1 MTPEELR
8 MATNLPQGADII
20 GAAVPRIDG
29 ALKTTGTARYAVD
42 HDFPNLAHAVAVQS
56 TIGKG
61 RIRSLDASAAEK
73 MPGVLL
79 VLHHGN
85 MEPVFRTF
93 PHQEDGTISETR
105 PPLEDDKIYYWGQF
119 VALVVAETLEQAKA
133 AANAV
138 RVDYDAETP
147 DVRTDLGAEFTGK
160 RESSWKRGDP
170 DKALAEAPVVVDE
183 TYVTP
188 VETHNPM
195 EMHGTVA
202 VWDGDNVTLY
212 ESTQGVVNHRTVMSE
227 VLGVPRENVRVISRF
242 IGSGFGGKLFP
253 WPQSTLAA
261 VTARKLNRPVK
272 LSVDRRMMFSN
283 TGHRPRTQQ
292 RIRLGASQD
301 GKLTAI
307 RHDFYTETS
316 QLDDFVEHCGE
327 QTPFLYSCP
336 NLEVTTAMV
345 RRNVG
350 APAPMR
356 GPGAVPGL
364 FALESAIDELAIKLK
379 MDPVEFRLKN
389 DAERDEGKNL
399 PFSSRHLKE
408 CYQTGAEKIGWK
420 QRTPE
425 VGSMKRNGKVIGWGV
440 GGASWSAAR
449 IPCTASVE
457 LCQNG
462 RVCVR
467 CATQD
472 IGTGTYTVFAQVIH
486 ARTGVAL
493 DKIDVFLGDTT
504 LPDGPTSG
512 GSMATSAILPA
523 TTMAVN
529 QAVSRLINIATLLPN
544 SPFHGA
550 QPDTLTLAQGRIQP
564 KGGAQQA
571 KVIGAAYHGGADL
584 TANGLPFQEVLRMA
598 NMSGITSMGRT
609 FPSME
614 DPKAKEYSLHSY
626 GCHFAEI
633 EWEPEIARLRVSR
646 IFSIFDCGRIINAK
660 AGANQILGAAVMGVG
675 MSLFEET
682 IHDPRT
688 GQPINNN
695 FADYIVPTCAD
706 LPDLDV
712 TFLDYPDLIVNE
724 YGARGIGEI
733 GMAGV
738 APAIASAVNHATG
751 IRVRDLPIRIED
763 LLNSTVRSG

>member
-1 MTPEELR
+1 
-8 MATNLPQGADII
+8 MATSQIPQGASII

-29 ALKTTGTARYAVD
+29 PLKTTGTARYSAD
-42 HDFPNLAHAVAVQS
+42 HHFPNLAHAVAVQG

-61 RIRSLDASAAEK
+61 SIRSLDVSAAEK

-85 MEPVFRTF
+85 IKNVYRTF
-93 PHQEDGTISETR
+93 PHQQDGSMAESR
-105 PPLEDDKIYYWGQF
+105 PPFEDDEICYWGQYI
-119 VALVVAETLEQAKA
+119 AAVVAETLEQAKA
-133 AANAV
+133 AAQAI
-138 RVDYDAETP
+138 RVDYQVEAP
-147 DVRTDLGAEFTGK
+147 DVRTDLSADFNGP

-170 DKALAEAPVVVDE
+170 DQALTSAQVVVDE
-183 TYVTP
+183 IYVTP

-202 VWDGDNVTLY
+202 VWDGENITLY
-212 ESTQGVVNHRTVMSE
+212 DSSQAVVGFRTVMSE
-227 VLGVPRENVRVISRF
+227 VLGIPRENVRIISRF
-242 IGSGFGGKLFP
+242 VGSGFGGKLSP
-253 WPQSTLAA
+253 WPQASLAA
-261 VTARKLNRPVK
+261 AAARQLNRPVK

-283 TGHRPRTQQ
+283 VGHRPRTQQ
-292 RIRLGASQD
+292 RIRLGATRE

-307 RHDFYTETS
+307 RHDFLTETS

-327 QTPFLYSCP
+327 QTPFIYSCA
-336 NLEVTTAMV
+336 NLEVTTGMV
-345 RRNVG
+345 RRSVG

-364 FALESAIDELAIKLK
+364 FALESAINELAVKLN
-379 MDPVEFRLKN
+379 MDPLELRYKN
-389 DAERDEGKNL
+389 DAERDESKSL

-420 QRTPE
+420 DRTPG
-425 VGSMKRNGKVIGWGV
+425 VGSMRRNGKIIGMGV

-449 IPCTASVE
+449 IPCTATVE
-457 LCQNG
+457 LCPNG

-472 IGTGTYTVFAQVIH
+472 IGTGTYTLFAQIVH
-486 ARTGVAL
+486 AKTGVPL
-493 DKIDVFLGDTT
+493 DRIDVFLGDTN

-512 GSMATSAILPA
+512 GSMVTSAILPA
-523 TTMAVN
+523 ATGAVN
-529 QAVSRLINIATLLPN
+529 QAVSRLINVAALTPG

-550 QPDTLTLAQGRIQP
+550 HPDSLTISEGRVI
-564 KGGAQQA
+564 A
-571 KVIGAAYHGGADL
+571 KPGHPQVVGAAFHGGTDL
-584 TANGLPFQEVLRMA
+584 TAHGLPFEEVLRLA
-598 NMSGITSMGRT
+598 NLSSIIATGKT
-609 FPSME
+609 FPSFE
-614 DPKAKEYSLHSY
+614 DPKAKGYSMHSF
-626 GCHFAEI
+626 GAHFAEV
-633 EWEPEIARLRVSR
+633 EFDPEIAHLRVSR

-660 AGANQILGAAVMGVG
+660 AGANQILGAAIMGLG

-682 IHDPRT
+682 RYETRT
-688 GQPINNN
+688 AQPINGN
-695 FADYIVPTCAD
+695 FADYLVPTCAD
-706 LPDLDV
+706 LPELDV

-738 APAIASAVNHATG
+738 APAITAAVYHATG
-751 IRVRDLPIRIED
+751 VRVRELPVRIED
-763 LLNSTVRSG
+763 LLKSTVMEA

>member
-1 MTPEELR
+1 
-8 MATNLPQGADII
+8 MATANLPQGADII

-61 RIRSLDASAAEK
+61 RIRRLDASAAEK

-79 VLHHGN
+79 VLHNGN

-93 PHQEDGTISETR
+93 PRQEDGTISETR
-105 PPLEDDKIYYWGQF
+105 PPFEDNNIYYWGQF
-119 VALVVAETLEQAKA
+119 IALAVAETLEQARA

-138 RVDYDAETP
+138 RVEYEAETP
-147 DVRTDLGAEFTGK
+147 DMRTDLSAEYTGK

-170 DKALAEAPVVVDE
+170 DKALSEAPVVVDE

-188 VETHNPM
+188 TETHNPM

-202 VWDGDNVTLY
+202 MWDGDNVTLY
-212 ESTQGVVNHRTVMSE
+212 ESSQGVVNHRTVMSE

-292 RIRLGASQD
+292 RIRLGATQD

-379 MDPVEFRLKN
+379 LDPVEFRLKN

-408 CYQTGAEKIGWK
+408 CYQTGADKIGWK
-420 QRTPE
+420 RRTPE
-425 VGSMKRNGKVIGWGV
+425 VGSMKREGKVIGWGV
-440 GGASWSAAR
+440 GGASWAAAR
-449 IPCTASVE
+449 VPCTASVE

-472 IGTGTYTVFAQVIH
+472 IGTGTYTIFAQVVH
-486 ARTGVAL
+486 ARTGVPL
-493 DKIDVFLGDTT
+493 NKIDVFLGDTT

-512 GSMATSAILPA
+512 GSMATSAVLPA

-529 QAVSRLINIATLLPN
+529 QAVTRLINIATLLPG

-550 QPDTLTLAQGRIQP
+550 RPDTLTLTQGRIQS

-571 KVIGAAYHGGADL
+571 KFVGAAYHGAADL
-584 TANGLPFQEVLRMA
+584 TANGLPFEEVLRLA
-598 NMSGITSMGRT
+598 NMSGITSVGRT

-614 DPKAKEYSLHSY
+614 DPKAKEYSLHSF
-626 GCHFAEI
+626 GCHFAEV

-738 APAIASAVNHATG
+738 APAITSAVYHATG
-751 IRVRDLPIRIED
+751 VRVRELPIRIED
-763 LLNSTVRSG
+763 LLKSKVLSA

>member
-1 MTPEELR
+1 
-8 MATNLPQGADII
+8 MATANLPQGADII

-61 RIRSLDASAAEK
+61 KIRRLDASAAEK

-93 PHQEDGTISETR
+93 PRQEDGTISETR
-105 PPLEDDKIYYWGQF
+105 PPFEDNNIYYWGQF
-119 VALVVAETLEQAKA
+119 IALAVAETLEQAKA

-138 RVDYDAETP
+138 RVEYETETP
-147 DVRTDLGAEFTGK
+147 DMRTDLSADYTGK

-170 DKALAEAPVVVDE
+170 DKALSEAPVVVDE
-183 TYVTP
+183 TYGTP
-188 VETHNPM
+188 AETHNPM

-212 ESTQGVVNHRTVMSE
+212 EGSQGVVNHRTVMSE

-292 RIRLGASQD
+292 RIRLGATQD

-379 MDPVEFRLKN
+379 MDPVKFRLKN

-408 CYQTGAEKIGWK
+408 CYQTGADKIGWK
-420 QRTPE
+420 QRTPQ
-425 VGSMKRNGKVIGWGV
+425 VGSMKRDGKVIGWGT
-440 GGASWSAAR
+440 GGASWAAAR
-449 IPCTASVE
+449 VPCTASVE

-472 IGTGTYTVFAQVIH
+472 IGTGTYTIFAQVVH
-486 ARTGVAL
+486 ARTGVPL
-493 DKIDVFLGDTT
+493 NKIDVFLGDTT

-512 GSMATSAILPA
+512 GSMATSAVLPA

-529 QAVSRLINIATLLPN
+529 QAVNRLINIATLLPG

-550 QPDTLTLAQGRIQP
+550 RPDTLTLAQGRIQP
-564 KGGAQQA
+564 KGGTQPA
-571 KVIGAAYHGGADL
+571 KVVGAAYRGGSDL
-584 TANGLPFQEVLRMA
+584 TANGLPFEEVLRLA
-598 NMSGITSMGRT
+598 NMSGITSVGRT

-614 DPKAKEYSLHSY
+614 DPKAKEYSLHSF
-626 GCHFAEI
+626 GCHFAEV

-738 APAIASAVNHATG
+738 APAITSAVYHATG
-751 IRVRDLPIRIED
+751 VRVRELPIRIED
-763 LLNSTVRSG
+763 LLKSKVLSA

>member
-1 MTPEELR
+1 
-8 MATNLPQGADII
+8 MATQTLPNAAGII

-29 ALKTTGTARYAVD
+29 PLKTTGVARYSLD
-42 HDFPNLAHAVAVQS
+42 HDFPGLVHGVAVQS

-61 RIRSLDASAAEK
+61 SIRSLDPSAAEK
-73 MPGVLL
+73 MPGVIA
-79 VLHHGN
+79 VLHRGN
-85 MEPVFRTF
+85 LKNVYRTI
-93 PHQEDGTISETR
+93 PRQQDGSMAESR
-105 PPLEDDKIYYWGQF
+105 APFQDDKITYWGQYIA
-119 VALVVAETLEQAKA
+119 VVVAETLEQAKA
-133 AANAV
+133 AAGAI
-138 RVDYDAETP
+138 RVEYDVESP
-147 DVRTDLGAEFTGK
+147 DVRSDLSAGFNGN
-160 RESSWKRGDP
+160 RDSSWKRGDP
-170 DKALAEAPVVVDE
+170 DQALSTAPVVVDE
-183 TYVTP
+183 VYSTP

-202 VWDGDNVTLY
+202 VWDEGNVTIY
-212 ESTQGVVNHRTVMSE
+212 DSSQGVVGFRTVMAE

-242 IGSGFGGKLFP
+242 IGSGFGGKLSA
-253 WPQSTLAA
+253 WPQATLAA
-261 VTARKLNRPVK
+261 AAARQLNRPVK
-272 LSVDRRMMFSN
+272 ISVDRRMMFSN
-283 TGHRPRTQQ
+283 VGHRPRTQQ
-292 RIRLGASQD
+292 RIRLGATPD

-316 QLDDFVEHCGE
+316 ELDDFVEHCGE

-336 NLEVTTAMV
+336 SLEVTTAMV

-364 FALESAIDELAIKLK
+364 FALESAIDELAVKLK
-379 MDPVEFRLKN
+379 MDPVELRLKN

-408 CYQTGAEKIGWK
+408 CYLTGAEKIGWK
-420 QRTPE
+420 NRTAG
-425 VGSMKRNGKVIGWGV
+425 VGSMKRDGKVIGWGM

-449 IPCTASVE
+449 VPCTASVE
-457 LCQNG
+457 LCANG

-472 IGTGTYTVFAQVIH
+472 IGTGTYTLFAQVVH
-486 ARTGVAL
+486 AKTGVPL
-493 DKIDVFLGDTT
+493 DRIDVFLGDTS

-512 GSMATSAILPA
+512 GSMVTSAILPA
-523 TTMAVN
+523 STYATD
-529 QAVSRLINIATLLPN
+529 QAVDRLLHIAALTPG

-550 QPDTLTLAQGRIQP
+550 HPESLTVADGRVISKEQQP
-564 KGGAQQA
+564 K
-571 KVIGAAYHGGADL
+571 VVGAAYHAGGDL
-584 TANGLPFQEVLRMA
+584 TANGLPFEDVLRLA
-598 NMSGITSMGRT
+598 NISGISATGRT
-609 FPSME
+609 FPSFE
-614 DPKAKEYSLHSY
+614 DPKAKQYSLHSF
-626 GCHFAEI
+626 GCHFAEV

-646 IFSIFDCGRIINAK
+646 IFSIFDAGRIINKK

-675 MSLFEET
+675 MTLFEDT
-682 IHDPRT
+682 VHDPRT
-688 GQPINNN
+688 AQPINGN
-695 FADYIVPTCAD
+695 FADYLVTTCAD

-738 APAIASAVNHATG
+738 APAITAAVYHATG
-751 IRVRDLPIRIED
+751 VRVRELPIRIED
-763 LLNSTVRSG
+763 LLQSKVLEA

>member
-1 MTPEELR
+1 
-8 MATNLPQGADII
+8 MATGNLPQGNDII
-20 GAAVPRIDG
+20 GARVPRIDG
-29 ALKTTGTARYAVD
+29 ALKTTGSARYAVD
-42 HDFPNLAHAVAVQS
+42 HHFPHLAHGVPVQS
-56 TIGKG
+56 SIGKG

-73 MPGVLL
+73 MPGVIL

-85 MEPVFRTF
+85 MAGAYRFF
-93 PHQEDGTISETR
+93 PHQEDGTISESR
-105 PPLEDDKIYYWGQF
+105 PPFEDDKIYYWGQF
-119 VALVVAETLEQAKA
+119 VAVVLAETLEQAKA
-133 AANAV
+133 AAQAV
-138 RVDYDAETP
+138 KVEYDAETP
-147 DVRTDLGAEFTGK
+147 DVRNDLGAGFTGK
-160 RESSWKRGDP
+160 RESSWRRGDP
-170 DKALAEAPVVVDE
+170 DKALTEAAVTLDE

-188 VETHNPM
+188 IETHNPM

-202 VWDGDNVTLY
+202 VWDGENVTLY

-261 VTARKLNRPVK
+261 VSARKLNRPVK
-272 LSVDRRMMFSN
+272 ISVDRRMMFSN

-292 RIRLGASQD
+292 RIRLGATQD

-316 QLDDFVEHCGE
+316 ELDDFIEHCGE

-364 FALESAIDELAIKLK
+364 FALESGINELAEKLK
-379 MDPVEFRLKN
+379 IDPVEFRLKN
-389 DAERDEGKNL
+389 DADRDEGKNL

-420 QRTPE
+420 NRTPG

-472 IGTGTYTVFAQVIH
+472 IGTGTYTIFAQVVH

-512 GSMATSAILPA
+512 GSMVTSAVMPAA
-523 TTMAVN
+523 TTAVN
-529 QAVSRLINIATLLPN
+529 QAVSRLINIATMLPN

-550 QPDTLTLAQGRIQP
+550 HPDSLTVAQGRIIAKQ
-564 KGGAQQA
+564 GAEQA
-571 KVIGAAYHGGADL
+571 RIVGVSYPGAGNL
-584 TANGLPFQEVLRMA
+584 TANGMPFEEVLRLA
-598 NMSGITSMGRT
+598 NLGGITAVGKT

-614 DPKAKEYSLHSY
+614 DPKAKEYSLHSF
-626 GCHFAEI
+626 GCHFAEV

-646 IFSIFDCGRIINAK
+646 IFSIFDCGRIINK
-660 AGANQILGAAVMGVG
+660 GAGTNQILGAAVMGVG

-682 IHDPRT
+682 IHDART

-738 APAIASAVNHATG
+738 APAIADAVYHATG
-751 IRVRDLPIRIED
+751 VRVRELPIRIED
-763 LLNSTVRSG
+763 LLKSTVMEA

>member
-1 MTPEELR
+1 
-8 MATNLPQGADII
+8 MATDSIVHASII

-29 ALKTTGTARYAVD
+29 PLKTTGTARYAVD
-42 HDFPNLAHAVAVQS
+42 HTFPDLAHAVAIQS

-61 RIRSLDASAAEK
+61 RIRSLDASKAK
-73 MPGVLL
+73 NMPGVVL

-85 MEPVFRTF
+85 MEKIYRVF
-93 PHQEDGTISETR
+93 PHQDDGTTNEAR
-105 PPLEDDKIYYWGQF
+105 PPFEDDRIYYWGQF
-119 VALVVAETLEQAKA
+119 VALVVAETLEQACA
-133 AANAV
+133 AADAI
-138 RVDYDAETP
+138 RVEYDAELP
-147 DVRTDLGAEFTGK
+147 DVRHDLAEGFEGT

-170 DKALAEAPVVVDE
+170 DQALSRAPVVIDE

-212 ESTQGVVNHRTVMSE
+212 ESSQGVVNHRVVLAE

-261 VTARKLNRPVK
+261 VAARKLNRPVK
-272 LSVDRRMMFSN
+272 LSVDRRMMFAN
-283 TGHRPRTQQ
+283 VGHRPHTQQ
-292 RIRLGASQD
+292 RIRLGATTD

-336 NLEVTTAMV
+336 NLEVTTALV

-350 APAPMR
+350 APTPMR

-364 FALESAIDELAIKLK
+364 FALESAMDELAIKLK
-379 MDPVEFRLKN
+379 MDPLELHMKN
-389 DAERDEGKNL
+389 DSERDEGRNL

-420 QRTPE
+420 QRTPG
-425 VGSMKRNGKVIGWGV
+425 VGSMRRNGKILGWGL
-440 GGASWSAAR
+440 GAASWAAAR

-457 LCQNG
+457 LCPNG
-462 RVCVR
+462 RICVR

-472 IGTGTYTVFAQVIH
+472 IGTGTYTLFAQVMH
-486 ARTGVAL
+486 ARTGVPL
-493 DKIDVFLGDTT
+493 DRIDVFLGDTA

-512 GSMATSAILPA
+512 GSMVTSAMLPA
-523 TTMAVN
+523 ATDGVDRAVT
-529 QAVSRLINIATLLPN
+529 RLLNIAAMTPG

-550 QPDTLTLAQGRIQP
+550 EPNTLTMAAGQVLLKQEQP
-564 KGGAQQA
+564 K
-571 KVIGAAYHGGADL
+571 VVGAAYRGNGQPTAGGI
-584 TANGLPFQEVLRMA
+584 PFEEVLRLA
-598 NMSGITSMGRT
+598 NLSGITAMGRT
-609 FPSME
+609 FPSFE
-614 DPKAKEYSLHSY
+614 DPKAKAFSLHSY
-626 GCHFAEI
+626 GCHFAEV

-646 IFSIFDCGRIINAK
+646 VFSIFDCGKIINRK

-675 MSLFEET
+675 MALLEET
-682 IHDPRT
+682 LHDVRT
-688 GQPINNN
+688 AQPINGS
-695 FADYIVPTCAD
+695 FADYLVPTCAD

-712 TFLDYPDLIVNE
+712 TFLDYPDYIVNE

-738 APAIASAVNHATG
+738 APAIANAVYHATG
-751 IRVRDLPIRIED
+751 IRVRELPIRIED
-763 LLNSTVRSG
+763 LLKSTVLEV

>member
-1 MTPEELR
+1 
-8 MATNLPQGADII
+8 MATANLPQAAGII

-29 ALKTTGTARYAVD
+29 PLKTTGAARFAVD
-42 HDFPNLAHAVAVQS
+42 HDFPQLAHAVAVQS
-56 TIGKG
+56 TVGKG

-79 VLHHGN
+79 VLHHRN
-85 MEPVFRTF
+85 MQGAYRIF
-93 PHQEDGTISETR
+93 PRQQDGTISEAR
-105 PPLEDDKIYYWGQF
+105 PPFDDDQIYYWGQY
-119 VALVVAETLEQAKA
+119 VAVVVAETLEQAKA
-133 AANAV
+133 AAQAV
-138 RVDYDAETP
+138 KVEYDVETP
-147 DVRTDLGAEFTGK
+147 DVRTDLSADFTGK

-170 DKALAEAPVVVDE
+170 DKALTEAPVVIDE

-202 VWDGDNVTLY
+202 VWDGDTVTLY
-212 ESTQGVVNHRTVMSE
+212 ECSQGVVNHRTIMAE
-227 VLGVPRENVRVISRF
+227 VLGVPRENVRIISRF

-253 WPQSTLAA
+253 WPHSTIAA
-261 VTARKLNRPVK
+261 VAARKLNRPVK
-272 LSVDRRMMFSN
+272 ISTDRRMMFSN

-292 RIRLGASQD
+292 RIRLGANQD
-301 GKLTAI
+301 GKFTAI

-345 RRNVG
+345 RRSVG

-364 FALESAIDELAIKLK
+364 FALESAINELAEKLK
-379 MDPVEFRLKN
+379 MDPVELRLKN
-389 DAERDEGKNL
+389 DADRDEAKNL

-420 QRTPE
+420 NRTPE
-425 VGSMKRNGKVIGWGV
+425 VGSMMRNGKIIGWGV

-472 IGTGTYTVFAQVIH
+472 IGTGTYTIFAQVVH
-486 ARTGVAL
+486 SKTGVPL
-493 DKIDVFLGDTT
+493 DKIDVFLGDTS

-512 GSMATSAILPA
+512 GSMATSAVLPA
-523 TTMAVN
+523 STMAVN
-529 QAVSRLINIATLLPN
+529 EAVTRLLNIATMLPN
-544 SPFHGA
+544 SPFHGVH
-550 QPDTLTLAQGRIQP
+550 PDALTLAGGRVRT
-564 KGGAQQA
+564 KEGAQQA
-571 KVIGAAYHGGADL
+571 RIIGAAYHGGADL
-584 TANGLPFQEVLRMA
+584 TANGLPFEEVLRLA
-598 NMSGITSMGRT
+598 NLSGISATGRT
-609 FPSME
+609 FPSMD
-614 DPKAKEYSLHSY
+614 DPKAQQYSLHSY
-626 GCHFAEI
+626 GCHFAEV

-646 IFSIFDCGRIINAK
+646 IFSIFDCGRIINKK
-660 AGANQILGAAVMGVG
+660 AGTNQILGAAIMGVG

-682 IHDPRT
+682 IHDART

-706 LPDLDV
+706 SPDLDV

-738 APAIASAVNHATG
+738 APAITAAVYHATG
-751 IRVRDLPIRIED
+751 VRVRELPIRIED
-763 LLNSTVRSG
+763 LLRSKILEA